1 MLRRLPPGRL
11 SCRGVQQDGFDRRRT
26 NAPQFCL
33 NPVSG
38 TQRIT
43 IDPHV
48 LTAAV
53 LSVHRRGV
61 GALRLSPRPPTLRA
75 PASASPRPP
84 RFSSAAHDRPP
95 PSYDVPPPPPA

>member
-1 MLRRLPPGRL
+1 MLRRLPRGRT

-33 NPVSG
+33 NPGSG

-48 LTAAV
+48 LAAAV
-53 LSVHRRGV
+53 LSVHRRMTIPGIAPGPQV
-61 GALRLSPRPPTLRA
+61 MMQKPALASRMVASIWFGTLI
-75 PASASPRPP
+75 
-84 RFSSAAHDRPP
+84 
-95 PSYDVPPPPPA
+95 VPVLNLQLVRSR

>member
-53 LSVHRRGV
+53 LSVHRRG
-61 GALRLSPRPPTLRA
+61 GGGFRLLPRLPGLRA
-75 PASASPRPP
+75 PPAGLPRGGPLGSPPLAGP
-84 RFSSAAHDRPP
+84 VCSPQC
-95 PSYDVPPPPPA
+95 PPPPPS

>member
-53 LSVHRRGV
+53 LSVHRRD
-61 GALRLSPRPPTLRA
+61 GAAFPPHPRPHLLSPPADPPPVT
-75 PASASPRPP
+75 PP
-84 RFSSAAHDRPP
+84 RFDPPNAAPLITP
-95 PSYDVPPPPPA
+95 